1 MCTMLKDLEVLGDEL
16 NDEDF
21 SAMLVGSLSQS
32 YSSYLSA
39 ITTTLSVL
47 GTKLT
52 PDALM
57 LSIIDEFDCCTI
69 KTHQSKDKGKDVAF
83 HAVSGSKKPWK
94 GGKGLKKSVKCFN
107 CHRKRYLKAD
117 CRKNG
122 GGKEGQGQ
130 QGKKAEKSE
139 KPSGESANI
148 AEDKDGVGMVA
159 YG

>member
-1 MCTMLKDLEVLGDEL
+1 
-16 NDEDF
+16 
-21 SAMLVGSLSQS
+21 MLVGSLSQS

-107 CHRKRYLKAD
+107 CHRKGHVLDERGREGRAKTA
-117 CRKNG
+117 RE
-122 GGKEGQGQ
+122 EGQEEQ
-130 QGKKAEKSE
+130 EAKW
-139 KPSGESANI
+139 
-148 AEDKDGVGMVA
+148 
-159 YG
+159 

>member
-1 MCTMLKDLEVLGDEL
+1 M
-16 NDEDF
+16 
-21 SAMLVGSLSQS
+21 
-32 YSSYLSA
+32 
-39 ITTTLSVL
+39 
-47 GTKLT
+47 
-52 PDALM
+52 
-57 LSIIDEFDCCTI
+57 
-69 KTHQSKDKGKDVAF
+69 
-83 HAVSGSKKPWK
+83 
-94 GGKGLKKSVKCFN
+94 KKSVKCFN